1 MNVLSTLI
9 DIRDV
14 VVIVAG
20 IVGIVAL
27 TLTVIFTI
35 LIGLAVLRLIK
46 AARGTIQEGLG
57 PILENARD
65 TTTEVKGST
74 DFVVNTIVRPLIKV
88 YGIFAGIRKALGVLG
103 KARPGKSGSDKDAQD

>member
-1 MNVLSTLI
+1 MHVLSTLI

-14 VVIVAG
+14 VVIVTG

-27 TLTVIFTI
+27 TLSIIFTI

-46 AARGTIQEGLG
+46 ATRGTVQDGLG
-57 PILENARD
+57 PILESARE

-74 DFVVNTIVRPLIKV
+74 DFVVNTLVRPVIKV
-88 YGIFAGIRKALGVLG
+88 YGMFAGIRKGLGVLG
-103 KARPGKSGSDKDAQD
+103 KARPGKSGSDKDAPD